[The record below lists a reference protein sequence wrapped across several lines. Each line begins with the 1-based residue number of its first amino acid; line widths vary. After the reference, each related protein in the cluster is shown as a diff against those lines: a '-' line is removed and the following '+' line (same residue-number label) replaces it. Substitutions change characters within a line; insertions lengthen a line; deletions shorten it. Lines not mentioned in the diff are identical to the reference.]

1 MAQHPPVP
9 RVEMQGMRKDL
20 QVRLPKVSFRRL
32 KAVST
37 SGKTVL
43 GGEFIL
49 SKERMC
55 EPGQH

>member
-1 MAQHPPVP
+1 
-9 RVEMQGMRKDL
+9 MRKDL